1 MIQKALSR
9 SLLGDRHRLVPRREL
24 QVHQEVAAGA
34 VDQAAVALGN
44 GKSQI
49 LPLLYKHDNRE
60 ATLGEISDF
69 STYMVCIEILNV
81 LDGQRNAYC

>member
-49 LPLLYKHDNRE
+49 IPYFTSMTIE
-60 ATLGEISDF
+60 ATLSEISDF
-69 STYMVCIEILNV
+69 STYGMY
-81 LDGQRNAYC
+81 RNFKCT